1 MRVPESK
8 NKVREMHLKIFMLKL
23 KLPQPP
29 EINYLI
35 YGKNKQMNWNFFVI
49 ISCASCLKY
58 LWKILGRFVL
68 A

>member
-1 MRVPESK
+1 
-8 NKVREMHLKIFMLKL
+8 MHLKIFMLKL

-29 EINYLI
+29 EINDLI

>member
-1 MRVPESK
+1 MSVPESQ
-8 NKVREMHLKIFMLKL
+8 NKVREIHLKIFMLKL

-35 YGKNKQMNWNFFVI
+35 YGKNKQMNGNFFVI

-58 LWKILGRFVL
+58 L
-68 A
+68 